1 MGRIVLR
8 LDVIRP
14 SPGMAV
20 TARAIEMR
28 SAGIDVVGSS
38 AGEPDC
44 ATPPRIAAAV
54 RAKG

>member
-1 MGRIVLR
+1 VGRIVLR